1 MLRRQKSKLRRLQKK
16 PYSPAVYNISRN
28 VVLDKFPQT
37 KIALICFRKQAATTT
52 INRHHNRG
60 IVPCGDY
67 CVDTKEK
74 LVEILYFRHFAK
86 HFVFSPEG
94 KNSRNKH
101 LKNYFDVSV
110 VVDMGGNTN
119 EK

>member
-1 MLRRQKSKLRRLQKK
+1 MRRSCGHVPENK
-16 PYSPAVYNISRN
+16 PYR
-28 VVLDKFPQT
+28 
-37 KIALICFRKQAATTT
+37 
-52 INRHHNRG
+52 
-60 IVPCGDY
+60 DY
-67 CVDTKEK
+67 RVATKEK

-86 HFVFSPEG
+86 HFMFTAEG

-110 VVDMGGNTN
+110 VVDIGCGNTN

>member
-1 MLRRQKSKLRRLQKK
+1 MNTSLCKTARIILILSG
-16 PYSPAVYNISRN
+16 YVSSFPA
-28 VVLDKFPQT
+28 
-37 KIALICFRKQAATTT
+37 
-52 INRHHNRG
+52 
-60 IVPCGDY
+60 CGDY

-101 LKNYFDVSV
+101 LKNYFDISV
-110 VVDMGGNTN
+110 VVDIGCGNTN
-119 EK
+119 GN

>member
-1 MLRRQKSKLRRLQKK
+1 M
-16 PYSPAVYNISRN
+16 AV
-28 VVLDKFPQT
+28 DKFPHTQ
-37 KIALICFRKQAATTT
+37 
-52 INRHHNRG
+52 RG
-60 IVPCGDY
+60 IRRTSCPLVPCGDY

-86 HFVFSPEG
+86 HFTFTPEG

-110 VVDMGGNTN
+110 VVDIGCGNTN
-119 EK
+119 GN

>member
-1 MLRRQKSKLRRLQKK
+1 MFPYTDSAKSEVDMFPRTD
-16 PYSPAVYNISRN
+16 
-28 VVLDKFPQT
+28 VLKWHSFCPL
-37 KIALICFRKQAATTT
+37 K
-52 INRHHNRG
+52 
-60 IVPCGDY
+60 PCGDY

-86 HFVFSPEG
+86 HFTFTSEG

-110 VVDMGGNTN
+110 VIDIGCGNTN

>member
-1 MLRRQKSKLRRLQKK
+1 MCVRGS
-16 PYSPAVYNISRN
+16 
-28 VVLDKFPQT
+28 
-37 KIALICFRKQAATTT
+37 ICTNGA
-52 INRHHNRG
+52 
-60 IVPCGDY
+60 CGDY
-67 CVDTKEK
+67 CVDAKEK

-86 HFVFSPEG
+86 HFTFTSEG

-110 VVDMGGNTN
+110 VIDIGCGNTN

>member
-1 MLRRQKSKLRRLQKK
+1 MPPICHLATPTPETLTETYILNTLKTRIFQGFQ
-16 PYSPAVYNISRN
+16 SPVRVYILNYYTFS
-28 VVLDKFPQT
+28 T
-37 KIALICFRKQAATTT
+37 
-52 INRHHNRG
+52 NR
-60 IVPCGDY
+60 PCGDY

-110 VVDMGGNTN
+110 VVDIGCGNTN
-119 EK
+119 GN

>member
-1 MLRRQKSKLRRLQKK
+1 MPPLLQ
-16 PYSPAVYNISRN
+16 ILFDILLIQR
-28 VVLDKFPQT
+28 VLLMSIRYFRIKYFCQSVCDTTP
-37 KIALICFRKQAATTT
+37 IA
-52 INRHHNRG
+52 
-60 IVPCGDY
+60 CGDY
-67 CVDTKEK
+67 CVDAKEK

-86 HFVFSPEG
+86 HFTFTSEG

-110 VVDMGGNTN
+110 VIDIGYGNTN

>member
-1 MLRRQKSKLRRLQKK
+1 MPIDMFPRTIENRLKIGRYVPILRHQSAR
-16 PYSPAVYNISRN
+16 IE
-28 VVLDKFPQT
+28 
-37 KIALICFRKQAATTT
+37 
-52 INRHHNRG
+52 
-60 IVPCGDY
+60 PCGDY

-86 HFVFSPEG
+86 HFTFTSEG

-110 VVDMGGNTN
+110 VIDIGYGNTN

>member
-1 MLRRQKSKLRRLQKK
+1 MDCK
-16 PYSPAVYNISRN
+16 
-28 VVLDKFPQT
+28 
-37 KIALICFRKQAATTT
+37 
-52 INRHHNRG
+52 NRG
-60 IVPCGDY
+60 YVSENERKLVEGLAQSKICRHQSWPFEPCGDY

-86 HFVFSPEG
+86 HFTFTSEG

-110 VVDMGGNTN
+110 VIDIGYGNTN

>member
-1 MLRRQKSKLRRLQKK
+1 MEQNKADRLNENVTEKMCSSDGNVVGEMC
-16 PYSPAVYNISRN
+16 SPADADTR
-28 VVLDKFPQT
+28 
-37 KIALICFRKQAATTT
+37 
-52 INRHHNRG
+52 
-60 IVPCGDY
+60 GDY
-67 CVDTKEK
+67 RVATKEK

-86 HFVFSPEG
+86 HFMFTAEG

-110 VVDMGGNTN
+110 VVDIGCGNTN

>member
-1 MLRRQKSKLRRLQKK
+1 MSFLNPRLNGK
-16 PYSPAVYNISRN
+16 PR
-28 VVLDKFPQT
+28 VVHLNC
-37 KIALICFRKQAATTT
+37 ALMA
-52 INRHHNRG
+52 
-60 IVPCGDY
+60 CGDY

-110 VVDMGGNTN
+110 VVDIGCGNTN
-119 EK
+119 GN